1 MQNSISQKKRKRSLD
16 DQVIEEIKEDINEK
30 RENIASWLTYSLRE
44 LMTYDD
50 IRNSILR
57 KYLVRLD
64 LYHLGSTF
72 SYLEKED
79 QPILEKYL
87 ETLPENKI
95 SLFTASNFVD
105 PLIKEEKEEPETHFQ
120 SYIYDPL
127 DKKLYVLDPAKSF
140 GEESQRQITN
150 QIIVPYFLS
159 KRNLTQQDIILV
171 PNYCQVSN
179 RDVFC
184 QTWSLILL
192 IQTINKKE
200 GNTFISDLPKTPK
213 KKTIITP
220 SKKQKREPGFLR
232 NKTTE
237 EKRIILKN
245 FFVQILEDK
254 KICKKFKEIYEKSI
268 SSLKKEFLYLSI
280 KNQCKWVSQLQSKDF

>member
-1 MQNSISQKKRKRSLD
+1 
-16 DQVIEEIKEDINEK
+16 
-30 RENIASWLTYSLRE
+30 
-44 LMTYDD
+44 
-50 IRNSILR
+50 
-57 KYLVRLD
+57 LVRLD
-64 LYHLGSTF
+64 PYHLGTTF

-105 PLIKEEKEEPETHFQ
+105 QLIKKEKEELKQEELEQEELEQEEPEQEEPETHFQ

-150 QIIVPYFLS
+150 QVIVPYFLS

-213 KKTIITP
+213 KKTIITA

-268 SSLKKEFLYLSI
+268 SSLKKEFPYLSI
-280 KNQCKWVSQLQSKDF
+280 KNQCKWVSQLQSQDF